1 MFRLFLPSEFK
12 GLEEFKEDPVPYK
25 EQLKSAL
32 SSGDI
37 AALLDTHL
45 NRWEQCDSE
54 DIKLAIV
61 ALHAFIQHEQ
71 ADIEAKEQDFLDA
84 LSTADEQR
92 QNIEKAENST
102 GVANFALA
110 ARAFAMKKREE
121 IQEIQ
126 RLLLVREKCQ
136 TFKSNRS
143 KYVNILKRYHEQL
156 PEMRPETLC
165 MCLQLL
171 NQDISSNI
179 ALLISCTMKENSE
192 DDMTWD
198 IVKPEEKWNNTTGFL
213 MNRLD
218 CLLEPTVYD
227 FLETYKLGE
236 LEHHA
241 MFFVELAY
249 LGQGNVILH
258 QKNSVV
264 AGACV
269 FLAHLQQKTPY
280 IYMDNELKCAATI
293 LQRAG
298 QVLGDAGDYF
308 SRRYNSLVLPSVF
321 AEPIPPCVRVASPF
335 ISYGDMTKYVGE
347 QTIGKG
353 AYGLVSKYTD
363 TKTSK
368 TVAIKKMVVKEMFKY
383 EDFYKTPREISILK
397 LLGVTSSP
405 VVEFLN
411 YSITRNSIYIVSE
424 IADGDVK
431 SLIETNMFMGKKLMI
446 LDAITQII
454 NGVAY
459 CHDHCIMHR
468 DIKPDNVLFFKRG
481 DKYTYKITDFGLAR
495 PFISGRAYSLHVI
508 TRWYRGPELTF
519 QRYDESCDVWSIG
532 VLSSELILSNVLVR
546 GIKAFLVYFASPDE
560 DDHFKFLCQ
569 TFGFPSGQHW
579 AMSNR
584 SKYPK
589 ELRKWQRWSEKQDF
603 SRGFQDNCF
612 ERAKSISPK
621 LEDVIRRMLIMDY
634 TQRITMKEALLILKN

>member
-1 MFRLFLPSEFK
+1 M
-12 GLEEFKEDPVPYK
+12 
-25 EQLKSAL
+25 
-32 SSGDI
+32 DI

-54 DIKLAIV
+54 DIKLAII
-61 ALHAFIQHEQ
+61 ALHTFILREQ

-92 QNIEKAENST
+92 QNIEKAANST
-102 GVANFALA
+102 SVANFALA
-110 ARAFAMKKREE
+110 SRAIAMKKREE

-143 KYVNILKRYHEQL
+143 KYVNILKSYHEQL

-171 NQDISSNI
+171 NQDISPNI
-179 ALLISCTMKENSE
+179 AFLMSCTMKENSE
-192 DDMTWD
+192 EDMTWD

-227 FLETYKLGE
+227 FLETYKLGA

-249 LGQGNVILH
+249 LGQGDVILH

-269 FLAHLQQKTPY
+269 FLAHLQQQKHY
-280 IYMDNELKCAATI
+280 IYIDKELRCAAAI

-335 ISYGDMTKYVGE
+335 ISYGDMAKYVGK

-353 AYGLVSKYTD
+353 AYGEVSKFMD
-363 TKTSK
+363 TTTSK
-368 TVAIKKMVVKEMFKY
+368 TVAIKKMILKDIFKY
-383 EDFYKTPREISILK
+383 QEFFKMPREISILK
-397 LLGVTSSP
+397 CLGVSNSP
-405 VVEFLN
+405 VVEFLD
-411 YSITRNSIYIVSE
+411 YSITPKSIYIVSE
-424 IADGDVK
+424 IADGDLK
-431 SLIETNMFMGKKLMI
+431 SLIKTKMFMGKKLMI

-454 NGVAY
+454 HGVVY

-468 DIKPDNVLFFKRG
+468 DLKPDNVLFFKRG

-495 PFISGRAYSLHVI
+495 PFISGRTYSLHVI

-519 QRYDESCDVWSIG
+519 QKYDESCDVWSMG
-532 VLSSELILSNVLVR
+532 VMASELLFARNLD
-546 GIKAFLVYFASPDE
+546 FFASPNE
-560 DDHFKFLCQ
+560 EDHFVFLCQ
-569 TFGFPSGQHW
+569 TFGFPSGQRW
-579 AMSNR
+579 AMSNHY
-584 SKYPK
+584 KYPK
-589 ELRKWQRWSEKQDF
+589 ETRKWQRWSEKQDF
-603 SRGFQDNCF
+603 SSAFEDNCF

-634 TQRITMKEALLILKN
+634 TQRITMKEALLVLKN

>member
-12 GLEEFKEDPVPYK
+12 GLEEFKEEPVPYK

-71 ADIEAKEQDFLDA
+71 TDIEAKEQDFLDA

-102 GVANFALA
+102 GVARFALA
-110 ARAFAMKKREE
+110 SRAFAMKKREE

-126 RLLLVREKCQ
+126 RLLLTREKCQ
-136 TFKSNRS
+136 TFKSNRLN
-143 KYVNILKRYHEQL
+143 YVDILKGYHEQL

-171 NQDISSNI
+171 NQDISPNI

-227 FLETYKLGE
+227 FLETYKLGA

-249 LGQGNVILH
+249 LGQGDVILH

-269 FLAHLQQKTPY
+269 FLAHLQQQKHY
-280 IYMDNELKCAATI
+280 IYIDKELRCAAAI
-293 LQRAG
+293 LQRSG
-298 QVLGDAGDYF
+298 QVLGDAGDYLS
-308 SRRYNSLVLPSVF
+308 SRYDFLVLPSVF
-321 AEPIPPCVRVASPF
+321 ADPIPPCVRVASPKKT
-335 ISYGDMTKYVGE
+335 YGNIQKYKLQQVLGH
-347 QTIGKG
+347 G
-353 AYGLVSKYTD
+353 AYGEVSKYTD
-363 TKTSK
+363 TTTSK
-368 TVAIKKMVVKEMFKY
+368 TVAIKKMVVKDILKY
-383 EDFYKTPREISILK
+383 QEFFKTPREISILK

-411 YSITRNSIYIVSE
+411 YSITPNSIYIVSE

-431 SLIETNMFMGKKLMI
+431 SLIKTNMFMGKRSMI

-454 NGVAY
+454 HGVAY

-468 DIKPDNVLFFKRG
+468 DLKPDNVLFFKRG

-495 PFISGRAYSLHVI
+495 PFISGRTYSLHVI

-519 QRYDESCDVWSIG
+519 QKYDESCDVWSMG
-532 VLSSELILSNVLVR
+532 VMSSELLFGDNLS
-546 GIKAFLVYFASPDE
+546 YFASPNE

-569 TFGFPSGQHW
+569 TFGFPGGQHW

-589 ELRKWQRWSEKQDF
+589 ELRKWQRWSEKQDY
-603 SRGFQDNCF
+603 SRGFEDDCF

-621 LEDVIRRMLIMDY
+621 LEHVIRRMLIMDY

>member
-25 EQLKSAL
+25 DQLKSAL

-92 QNIEKAENST
+92 QNIEKADNST

-110 ARAFAMKKREE
+110 ARALAMKKREE
-121 IQEIQ
+121 IKEIQ

-143 KYVNILKRYHEQL
+143 NFVDILKGYHEQL

-171 NQDISSNI
+171 NQDISPNI
-179 ALLISCTMKENSE
+179 ALLMSCTMKENSE

-213 MNRLD
+213 MKSLD

-227 FLETYKLGE
+227 FLETYKLGA

-249 LGQGNVILH
+249 LGQGDVILH

-269 FLAHLQQKTPY
+269 FLAHLQQQKHY
-280 IYMDNELKCAATI
+280 IYIDKELRCAAAI
-293 LQRAG
+293 LQRSG
-298 QVLGDAGDYF
+298 QVLGDAGDYLS
-308 SRRYNSLVLPSVF
+308 SRYDYLVLPSVF
-321 AEPIPPCVRVASPF
+321 ADPIPPCVRVAS
-335 ISYGDMTKYVGE
+335 SKKTYGNIQKYQLQHFLGE
-347 QTIGKG
+347 G
-353 AYGLVSKYTD
+353 AYGKVSKYTD

-368 TVAIKKMVVKEMFKY
+368 TVAIKKMVVKELFER

-411 YSITRNSIYIVSE
+411 YSITPNSIYIVSE

-431 SLIETNMFMGKKLMI
+431 SLIKTNMFMGKKSMI

-454 NGVAY
+454 HGVAY

-468 DIKPDNVLFFKRG
+468 DLKPDNVLFFKRG

-495 PFISGRAYSLHVI
+495 PFISGRTYSLHVI
-508 TRWYRGPELTF
+508 TRLYRGPELTF
-519 QRYDESCDVWSIG
+519 QRYDESCDVWSMG
-532 VLSSELILSNVLVR
+532 VMSSELLFGDNLI
-546 GIKAFLVYFASPDE
+546 YFDSPNK

-589 ELRKWQRWSEKQDF
+589 ELRKWLQWSEKKDF

-612 ERAKSISPK
+612 EKAKSISPK

>member
-12 GLEEFKEDPVPYK
+12 GLEEFKEEPVPYK

-110 ARAFAMKKREE
+110 ARALAMKKREE
-121 IQEIQ
+121 IKEIQ

-143 KYVNILKRYHEQL
+143 NFVDILKGYHEKL
-156 PEMRPETLC
+156 PEIRPETLC

-171 NQDISSNI
+171 NQDISPHI
-179 ALLISCTMKENSE
+179 AFLISCTMKENSE
-192 DDMTWD
+192 EDTTWD
-198 IVKPEEKWNNTTGFL
+198 IVKTNEHWKNTDEFL

-227 FLETYKLGE
+227 FLETYKLDA

-249 LGQGNVILH
+249 LGQGGVILH
-258 QKNSVV
+258 QKNSIV

-269 FLAHLQQKTPY
+269 FLTHLQQKMPY
-280 IYMDNELKCAATI
+280 IYIDEELRCAATI

-298 QVLGDAGDYF
+298 QVLRDAGDYLS
-308 SRRYNSLVLPSVF
+308 SRYKSLVLPFVF
-321 AEPIPPCVRVASPF
+321 AEPIPPCVRAVS
-335 ISYGDMTKYVGE
+335 STKTYGNMQKYNFQYVLG
-347 QTIGKG
+347 QG
-353 AYGLVSKYTD
+353 AYGEVSKFMD
-363 TKTSK
+363 TTTSK
-368 TVAIKKMVVKEMFKY
+368 TVAIKKMILNDIFKY
-383 EDFYKTPREISILK
+383 QEFFKMPREISILK
-397 LLGVTSSP
+397 CLGVSNSP

-411 YSITRNSIYIVSE
+411 YAITRNSIYIVSE
-424 IADGDVK
+424 IANGDVL
-431 SLIETNMFMGKKLMI
+431 SLIKKNTFRDNNSLI
-446 LDAITQII
+446 IDAITQII
-454 NGVAY
+454 RGVAY
-459 CHDHCIMHR
+459 CHEHCIMHR
-468 DIKPDNVLFFKRG
+468 DLKPDNVLFFKRG

-495 PFISGRAYSLHVI
+495 SFSRHRGRTYSLHVI

-519 QRYDESCDVWSIG
+519 QKYDESCDVWSMG
-532 VLSSELILSNVLVR
+532 VMASEILFARNLD
-546 GIKAFLVYFASPDE
+546 FFASPNE
-560 DDHFKFLCQ
+560 EDHFVFLCQ
-569 TFGFPSGQHW
+569 TFGFPSGQRW
-579 AMSNR
+579 AISNR

-589 ELRKWQRWSEKQDF
+589 ETRKWDQWSEKQDF
-603 SRGFQDNCF
+603 SSAFKDNCF
-612 ERAKSISPK
+612 EKAKSISPK
-621 LEDVIRRMLIMDY
+621 LEDIIRRMLIMDY
-634 TQRITMKEALLILKN
+634 TQRITMKEALNVFGQTL

>member
-12 GLEEFKEDPVPYK
+12 DLKEFKEEPVPYK
-25 EQLKSAL
+25 EQLKLAL

-71 ADIEAKEQDFLDA
+71 TDIEAKEQDFLDA

-92 QNIEKAENST
+92 QNIEKAANST
-102 GVANFALA
+102 SVANFALA
-110 ARAFAMKKREE
+110 ARTFAKREE

-143 KYVNILKRYHEQL
+143 NYVNILKRYHEQL

-213 MNRLD
+213 MKSLD

-227 FLETYKLGE
+227 FLETYKLGA

-249 LGQGNVILH
+249 LGQGDVILH

-269 FLAHLQQKTPY
+269 FLAHLQQQKHY
-280 IYMDNELKCAATI
+280 IYIDKELRCAAAI
-293 LQRAG
+293 LQRSG
-298 QVLGDAGDYF
+298 QVLGDAGDYLS
-308 SRRYNSLVLPSVF
+308 SRYDHLVLPSVF
-321 AEPIPPCVRVASPF
+321 ADPIPPCVRVASPF
-335 ISYGDMTKYVGE
+335 ISYGDMAKYVGE

-368 TVAIKKMVVKEMFKY
+368 TVAIKKMVIKELFKY
-383 EDFYKTPREISILK
+383 GDFYKTPREISILK

-495 PFISGRAYSLHVI
+495 PFISGRTYSLHVI

-519 QRYDESCDVWSIG
+519 QRYDESCDVWSMG
-532 VLSSELILSNVLVR
+532 VMSSELLFGDNLIHFGSLN
-546 GIKAFLVYFASPDE
+546 E

-584 SKYPK
+584 SKYLK
-589 ELRKWQRWSEKQDF
+589 ELRKWERWSEKQDF
-603 SRGFQDNCF
+603 SRRFQDNCF
-612 ERAKSISPK
+612 EKAKSISPK
-621 LEDVIRRMLIMDY
+621 LEHVIRRMLIMDY
-634 TQRITMKEALLILKN
+634 TQRITMKKALLILKN